1 MIRKLS
7 AFIVPA
13 LLLAACG
20 DPAKT
25 EAAPETAVAPSA
37 EAPAAEPPAT
47 TFEDVVANFD
57 ATRQHLVWVLPPG
70 VIANGP
76 FGARVVVK
84 ADGVT
89 ELDTVIPLTA
99 EKPAAGSR
107 PEYPA
112 GAEVLRLS
120 TDATYPQRLEEIRGV
135 MDGITSRLGPGHGE
149 LAITSDFKTQ
159 IADDFREEYCVSRK
173 IPPIAIYLEQGDP
186 STLQKLPLGG
196 GEAILQST
204 ILNSCGSPAN

>member
-1 MIRKLS
+1 MMIRMLS

-13 LLLAACG
+13 LLLAGCG

-25 EAAPETAVAPSA
+25 EPAPE
-37 EAPAAEPPAT
+37 AATPPPAT
-47 TFEDVVANFD
+47 LALPQSQTLEDVVANFD
-57 ATRQHLVWVLPPG
+57 ATKQHLIWVLPPG

-76 FGARVVVK
+76 FGARVIVK
-84 ADGVT
+84 ADGAT

-120 TDATYPQRLEEIRGV
+120 TEASYPQRLEEIRGV
-135 MDGITSRLGPGHGE
+135 ITGITEKLGPGHGE
-149 LAITSDFKTQ
+149 LIITNDFKTQ
-159 IADDFREEYCVSRK
+159 IADAYRDEYCVKRQL
-173 IPPIAIYLEQGDP
+173 PPIAIYLEQGEP
-186 STLQKLPLGG
+186 STLQQLPLGG
-196 GEAILQST
+196 GEAILHSA
-204 ILNSCGSPAN
+204 ILAGCDTPPN